1 MKKAT
6 LLASLVLF
14 SLSRGAVA
22 LEEGARRPVFVAG
35 SPAGTITAFY
45 TGNVPLPSGA
55 CLYDIDWES
64 PYAPAGSVMCEIA
77 EQKVLGHTSCLGNR
91 QSSFV
96 TTVVSTQNKISPC
109 MGFDQ
114 FGLFQPL
121 TMILGEGQSAPA
133 LNGLGIFQLFP
144 FLPRS
149 ISIT

>member
-6 LLASLVLF
+6 LLASLVILT
-14 SLSRGAVA
+14 LSGGAAA

-35 SPAGTITAFY
+35 SPAGMITAFY
-45 TGNVPLPSGA
+45 IGNVPLPSGA

-64 PYAPAGSVMCEIA
+64 PYAPAGSVLCEVA

-91 QSSFV
+91 MSSFV
-96 TTVVSTQNKISPC
+96 TTIVSTQNKISPC

-114 FGLFQPL
+114 YGLFQPVTL
-121 TMILGEGQSAPA
+121 ILGEGQASPA
-133 LNGLGIFQLFP
+133 LNGLGVFQLFP

-149 ISIT
+149 ITIN